1 MPVLRL
7 LRATK
12 NNNILTRLRAE
23 WDAELAAS
31 EDAPPIDV
39 YEPMMAH
46 ADAIVA
52 TRDEDARYGIFAVAH
67 CEDGCDTD
75 GPPYEAF
82 VHIGHKLPNTTDAT
96 LKVLWNLF
104 APRYQ
109 AGDLSPADMARIMTA
124 IVSGAFELS
133 KIAYAG
139 SPDQNVSR
147 QHDRSRVCDHGCG
160 VPRNHRQFDFVCR
173 PQQLAAYSSGMIE
186 KERRMDTKGLEGD
199 LYAAFLH
206 AATQMGARIKGMSCF
221 VRNWQAVKPLADAAS
236 SKSDKIALAKVA

>member
-133 KIAYAG
+133 KSHMPARQIKMYLGNTIDREYATT
-139 SPDQNVSR
+139 
-147 QHDRSRVCDHGCG
+147 
-160 VPRNHRQFDFVCR
+160 
-173 PQQLAAYSSGMIE
+173 A
-186 KERRMDTKGLEGD
+186 
-199 LYAAFLH
+199 AAFLATIDSSISFAVRSNWLH
-206 AATQMGARIKGMSCF
+206 IQAA
-221 VRNWQAVKPLADAAS
+221 
-236 SKSDKIALAKVA
+236 